1 MIKIV
6 IIIFSLF
13 FSMEVYSKQ
22 LVNKGDSVDQV
33 SQLVISGK
41 EIKYNLMKTDI
52 YNYSITDLIN
62 DRSILFNAKQIEKL
76 NKVLTAIILGEL
88 IDEDEIFDQED
99 ESAELQ
105 EVVTFRSMRFYL
117 DSIMYS
123 NKDNWI
129 IWVNGKKYDQ
139 DNPGNEEFQIEDVY
153 RNRVKLQWVTGYNK
167 FVYILKQSIANNN
180 IPESI
185 KVRIVDDIASVSFYL
200 EINQTFLLS
209 KEVTITE
216 GKL

>member
-1 MIKIV
+1 M
-6 IIIFSLF
+6 
-13 FSMEVYSKQ
+13 
-22 LVNKGDSVDQV
+22 
-33 SQLVISGK
+33 
-41 EIKYNLMKTDI
+41 
-52 YNYSITDLIN
+52 
-62 DRSILFNAKQIEKL
+62 
-76 NKVLTAIILGEL
+76 
-88 IDEDEIFDQED
+88 
-99 ESAELQ
+99 
-105 EVVTFRSMRFYL
+105 
-117 DSIMYS
+117 
-123 NKDNWI
+123 
-129 IWVNGKKYDQ
+129 NGKKYDQ

>member
-129 IWVNGKKYDQ
+129 IG
-139 DNPGNEEFQIEDVY
+139 
-153 RNRVKLQWVTGYNK
+153 
-167 FVYILKQSIANNN
+167 
-180 IPESI
+180 
-185 KVRIVDDIASVSFYL
+185 
-200 EINQTFLLS
+200 
-209 KEVTITE
+209 
-216 GKL
+216 

>member
-1 MIKIV
+1 
-6 IIIFSLF
+6 
-13 FSMEVYSKQ
+13 MEVYSKQ